1 MLNKLALAGIKN
13 RLRDYIVLFSGLII
27 SSAIFYM
34 FMALATNKSFI
45 TNNAAGAN
53 AKIVFMFGACQR
65 RLKNAVFYR

>member
-34 FMALATNKSFI
+34 FMALATKKSFI
-45 TNNAAGAN
+45 TNNAAGAM
-53 AKIVFMFGACQR
+53 VPCQ
-65 RLKNAVFYR
+65 